1 MLTVVGNLK
10 GGTGKS
16 TVAFNLAVWLAHD
29 KTGVIAFDLDPQCTL
44 VDVCDVRLED
54 GYEPAFEVSTNLAEL
69 EARANDPRRSK
80 PIIVDMSVGNMPA
93 MQKAISLAD
102 RILIPVQPSQAD
114 IWSTQRF
121 LKIVRNSINKDKKP
135 EVLGF
140 INRADTHLGIRETG
154 EAESALKMMQGI
166 TLLDIR
172 LYQRTAY
179 RRSFSEGLSV
189 FELDPMG
196 KASKEMQKL
205 ATMLDEPSLVMPTAS
220 AGQKTSAGQK
230 ISAGQ

>member
-29 KTGVIAFDLDPQCTL
+29 KTGVSAFDLDPQCTL
-44 VDVCDVRLED
+44 VDVCEVRQED
-54 GYEPAFEVSTNLAEL
+54 GFEPSVEVSTDLSEL
-69 EARANDPRRSK
+69 EELAKDTKRKR
-80 PIIVDMSVGNMPA
+80 PIIVDISASNMPA
-93 MQKAISLAD
+93 MERAISLAD

-121 LKIVRNSINKDKKP
+121 LKIVHNNLDASNKT

-140 INRADTHLGIRETG
+140 INRADTHIGVRETD
-154 EAESALKMMQGI
+154 EAEQALQMLQGI
-166 TLLDIR
+166 KALDVR

-179 RRSFSEGLSV
+179 RRSFSEGLGV

-196 KASKEMQKL
+196 KASKEMKKL
-205 ATMLDEPSLVMPTAS
+205 AAILD
-220 AGQKTSAGQK
+220 
-230 ISAGQ
+230 

>member
-29 KTGVIAFDLDPQCTL
+29 KTGVMAFDLDPQCTL
-44 VDVCDVRLED
+44 VDVCEVREED
-54 GYEPAFEVSTNLAEL
+54 GFEPMFNVSTDLAEL
-69 EARANDPRRSK
+69 EEMAKDKKRK
-80 PIIVDMSVGNMPA
+80 QPIIVDISASNMPA
-93 MQKAISLAD
+93 MEKALSIAD

-121 LKIVRNSINKDKKP
+121 LKIVNNCIDSKNKP

-140 INRADTHLGIRETG
+140 INRADTHVGVRETD
-154 EAESALKMMQGI
+154 EAEQALQMLQGI
-166 TLLDIR
+166 KAIDIR

-179 RRSFSEGLSV
+179 RRSFSEGLGV

-196 KASKEMQKL
+196 KASKEMKKL
-205 ATMLDEPSLVMPTAS
+205 AAILD
-220 AGQKTSAGQK
+220 
-230 ISAGQ
+230 

>member
-16 TVAFNLAVWLAHD
+16 TVAFNLAVWLAYD
-29 KTGVIAFDLDPQCTL
+29 KAGVMAFDLDPQCTL
-44 VDVCDVRLED
+44 VDVCEVREED
-54 GYEPAFEVSTNLAEL
+54 GFEPIFKVSTDLTEL
-69 EARANDPRRSK
+69 ETMALDK
-80 PIIVDMSVGNMPA
+80 KCKHPIIVDMSASNMPA
-93 MQKAISLAD
+93 MEKAISIAD

-121 LKIVRNSINKDKKP
+121 LKIVNNCLDKKKKT

-140 INRADTHLGIRETG
+140 INRADTHVGVRETD
-154 EAESALKMMQGI
+154 EAEQALQMLQGVKAM
-166 TLLDIR
+166 DIR

-179 RRSFSEGLSV
+179 RRSFSEGLGV

-196 KASKEMQKL
+196 KASKEMKKL
-205 ATMLDEPSLVMPTAS
+205 AAMLD
-220 AGQKTSAGQK
+220 
-230 ISAGQ
+230 

>member
-29 KTGVIAFDLDPQCTL
+29 KTGVKAFDLDPQCTL
-44 VDVCDVRLED
+44 VDVNDVRIED
-54 GYEPAFEVSTNLAEL
+54 GYEPSFEVSTDLAEL
-69 EARANDPRRSK
+69 ESMAKDKKNK
-80 PIIVDMSVGNMPA
+80 IPIIVDMSATNMFA
-93 MQKAISLAD
+93 MEKAISLAD

-121 LKIVRNSINKDKKP
+121 LKIVNNNIGKKTT

-140 INRADTHLGIRETG
+140 LNRADTHIGVRETG
-154 EAESALKMMQGI
+154 EAEQALKMMQGI
-166 TLLDIR
+166 KPVDIR
-172 LYQRTAY
+172 LHQRTAY
-179 RRSFSEGLSV
+179 RRSFSEGLAV

-196 KASKEMQKL
+196 KASKEMKKL
-205 ATMLDEPSLVMPTAS
+205 AAILD
-220 AGQKTSAGQK
+220 
-230 ISAGQ
+230 

>member
-29 KTGVIAFDLDPQCTL
+29 KTGVMAFDLDPQCTL
-44 VDVCDVRLED
+44 VDVCEVRQED
-54 GYEPAFEVSTNLAEL
+54 GFEPSVEVSTDLAEL
-69 EARANDPRRSK
+69 EELAKDKKRK
-80 PIIVDMSVGNMPA
+80 QPIIVDISASNMPA
-93 MQKAISLAD
+93 MERAISLAD

-121 LKIVRNSINKDKKP
+121 LKIVHNSIDASNKT

-140 INRADTHLGIRETG
+140 INRADTHIGVRETD
-154 EAESALKMMQGI
+154 EAEQALQMLQGI
-166 TLLDIR
+166 KALDIR

-179 RRSFSEGLSV
+179 RRSFSEGLGV

-196 KASKEMQKL
+196 KASKEMKKL
-205 ATMLDEPSLVMPTAS
+205 AAILD
-220 AGQKTSAGQK
+220 
-230 ISAGQ
+230 

>member
-29 KTGVIAFDLDPQCTL
+29 KAGVMAFDLDPQCTL
-44 VDVCDVRLED
+44 VDVCDVRSED
-54 GYEPAFEVSTNLAEL
+54 GYEPVFKVSTNLDEL
-69 EARANDPRRSK
+69 KTLASDATNK
-80 PIIVDMSVGNMPA
+80 QPIIVDMSASNMPA
-93 MQKAISLAD
+93 MEKAISLAD

-121 LKIVRNSINKDKKP
+121 LKIVKDNINSENKP

-140 INRADTHLGIRETG
+140 INRADTHIGIRETD
-154 EAESALKMMQGI
+154 EAEQALQMMQGI
-166 TLLDIR
+166 KAIDIR

-179 RRSFSEGLSV
+179 RRSFSEGLGV

-196 KASKEMQKL
+196 KASKEMKKL
-205 ATMLDEPSLVMPTAS
+205 AALLD
-220 AGQKTSAGQK
+220 
-230 ISAGQ
+230 

>member
-29 KTGVIAFDLDPQCTL
+29 KTGVVAFDLDPQCTL
-44 VDVCDVRLED
+44 VDVCDVREED
-54 GYEPAFEVSTNLAEL
+54 GFEPAVEVSTNLEEL
-69 EARANDPRRSK
+69 EELASDKKFKK
-80 PIIVDMSVGNMPA
+80 PIIVDMSATNMPA
-93 MQKAISLAD
+93 MEKAIALAD

-121 LKIVRNSINKDKKP
+121 LKIVNNCIDKNNKP

-140 INRADTHLGIRETG
+140 INRADTHIGVRETG
-154 EAESALKMMQGI
+154 EAEEALQMMQGI
-166 TLLDIR
+166 KAIDIR

-179 RRSFSEGLSV
+179 RRSFSEGLGV

-196 KASKEMQKL
+196 KASKEMKKL
-205 ATMLDEPSLVMPTAS
+205 ATLLD
-220 AGQKTSAGQK
+220 
-230 ISAGQ
+230 